1 MIDIKNR
8 IQAIENKAKHRQSV
22 IRTDNKHQLPLP
34 LEELLP
40 IEANSPNQPYPT
52 HFTRLP
58 VFAPL
63 RNRSDADTEWSEGKT
78 YETSWGRIT
87 RYGPGLDMYD
97 EDTLLG
103 LLGTAQEKRL
113 TGLRQT
119 FPLPLNAIDGAHT
132 TIVHYGKT
140 SAYAVNKYLNRPTG
154 GNNLTRCRNSIR
166 RIALTQFI
174 IYRKD
179 LALEGKVHLFDY
191 RAKDDF
197 KGTFEIQFSPVM
209 IRLLKEYTYIDMNVR
224 MHPKLNG
231 VGKALHRFLSGQP
244 AAYKIQV
251 CKLKDALGYR
261 GESKYFKRDLASALK
276 QLHSIGWIKNWS
288 IEGTG
293 RRTPFLL
300 CISR

>member
-1 MIDIKNR
+1 MINVKDR
-8 IQAIENKAKHRQSV
+8 IRILENKAKQRQKSTHV
-22 IRTDNKHQLPLP
+22 DGNQQLPLP
-34 LEELLP
+34 IEELLP
-40 IEANSPNQPYPT
+40 IEVNNPNQPYPT
-52 HFTRLP
+52 HFTRIP

-63 RNRSDADTEWSEGKT
+63 RKRSDADTEWSKGET

-97 EDTLLG
+97 EDTLMG

-119 FPLPLNAIDGAHT
+119 FPLPLNVVNGADT

-140 SAYAVNKYLNRPTG
+140 SAYTVNKYLNRPTG
-154 GNNLTRCRNSIR
+154 GNNLTKCRNSIR

-179 LALEGKVHLFDY
+179 LAIEGKVHLFDY

-209 IRLLKEYTYIDMNVR
+209 VRLLREYTYIDMNVR
-224 MHPKLNG
+224 MHPTLNG

-244 AAYKIQV
+244 TVYKIHV
-251 CKLKDALGYR
+251 HKLKEALGYR
-261 GESKYFKRDLASALK
+261 GENKYFKRDLASALK
-276 QLHSIGWIKNWS
+276 RLQGVGWIKEWS

-300 CISR
+300 SIIR